1 VNPPEAS
8 DDAPSDASDQSY
20 ERIFTELFSR
30 FWRGA
35 RAEAPLETGEPDP
48 PTQD

>member
-1 VNPPEAS
+1 MTPPETS

-35 RAEAPLETGEPDP
+35 RAEAPLDTDEPDL